1 MILQCYYIQIYEEEM
16 ENRYVDTLE
25 FRNSFIEEKYF
36 SMQKMAQSD
45 TILSILPVV
54 CSGKLS
60 LA

>member
-1 MILQCYYIQIYEEEM
+1 MILHYYIQIYEEEM

-36 SMQKMAQSD
+36 SMQKMVQSD